1 MVTLGSFLIFLPA
14 LAEAWSPTDS
24 YAPGLVDCPA
34 YLNESSYN
42 TENHLGF
49 IRAATNISSDEG
61 DWMKSRDNITNENL
75 RWFLKLANMTDF
87 DTESY
92 LDKLSTLSKTNTSV
106 NANPRIALAFSGG
119 GYRAMI
125 NAAGQISGLDNRTDG
140 AFDHGLPILQA
151 ASYVAGLSGG
161 SWFLSTLAFNNWTS
175 VQSIVDSAG
184 KDDAIWD
191 LEHSII
197 SPGGINIFKTGDYW
211 YDINEELDDKKDA
224 GFNISLTDPWGRG
237 LSYQFF
243 PKLKDKGAS
252 MTFTSLR
259 DFPVFK
265 NHSMPFPLII
275 ADGRRPGTT
284 VIGRNSTIFE
294 FNPFEMG
301 SWDPSLYSFADLKY
315 AGTDMK
321 KGIPKNG
328 SCIGGFDNAG
338 FVFGTSSTLFN
349 QILLQLNT
357 TGISG
362 AIYDLIESFLKDLSD
377 DEDDIAE
384 WRPNPFFDSPWG
396 DSESIKNNKSLYL
409 VDGGEDGQN
418 IPLYP
423 LIQPERKV
431 DVIFAYDNSMDTNY
445 SWPDGYSLAESYER
459 QFGSESNGTA
469 FPYVPDTETFLKENL
484 TAKPTFF
491 GCYSDNLTSLMDS
504 VGATY
509 VPPLIVYTA
518 NRPFTYNSNTST
530 YKMSYDTDQMLA
542 MIENGFAVSTRKNLT
557 LDDEWRA
564 CVGCAVLQR
573 SRERLG
579 LSMGSQ
585 CKQCFDKYCWDGT
598 VSNSTGY
605 VPDSFTDNGEYI
617 SNSTEEQSASQTSSD
632 DGQASASADGQ
643 ASASSDNG
651 QASTSAASSKSK
663 GVAGNVIPQNV
674 GTIFSIVLALLC
686 II

>member
-1 MVTLGSFLIFLPA
+1 MHIEWAETRKMVALGHILLSLPA
-14 LAEAWSPTDS
+14 LVSAWSPTDS
-24 YAPGLVDCPA
+24 YAPGIVDCPA
-34 YLNESSYN
+34 YLNDSSYSTDN
-42 TENHLGF
+42 QLGF
-49 IRAATNISSDEG
+49 IRAATNISSKEVE
-61 DWMKSRDNITNENL
+61 WMSSRDNITNENL
-75 RWFLKLANMTDF
+75 RWFLELANMTDF
-87 DTESY
+87 DTGSY
-92 LDKLSTLSKTNTSV
+92 LDQLSTLSKSNTSV

-140 AFDHGLPILQA
+140 ALDHGLPILQS

-175 VQSIVDSAG
+175 VQEIVDNAG

-191 LEHSII
+191 LDHSII
-197 SPGGINIFKTGDYW
+197 SPGGINIFKTGYYW
-211 YDINEELDDKKDA
+211 YDINEDLDAKKEA

-243 PKLKDKGAS
+243 PGLKDKGAS
-252 MTFTSLR
+252 MTFSSLR

-265 NHSMPFPLII
+265 NHTMPFPLVV
-275 ADGRRPGTT
+275 ADGRRPGTY
-284 VIGRNSTIFE
+284 VIGKNSTIFE

-301 SWDPSLYSFADLKY
+301 SWDPSLYSFTDLKY
-315 AGTDMK
+315 VGTNTK
-321 KGIPKNG
+321 KGFPSNG
-328 SCIGGFDNAG
+328 SCIAGFDNAG

-357 TGISG
+357 TGLSG
-362 AIYDLIESFLKDLSD
+362 TIYNLIESFLENLSD

-384 WRPNPFFDSPWG
+384 WRPNPFYDSPWG
-396 DSESIKNNKSLYL
+396 DSDNLKNNKSLYL

-445 SWPDGYSLAESYER
+445 SWPDGYSLVQSYER

-469 FPYVPDTETFLKENL
+469 FPYVPDTGTFLKENL

-504 VGATY
+504 VGADYT
-509 VPPLIVYTA
+509 PPLIVYTA

-530 YKMSYDTDQMLA
+530 YKMSYETDQMLA

-564 CVGCAVLQR
+564 CVGCAILQR

-579 LSMGSQ
+579 LSMGTQ
-585 CKQCFDKYCWDGT
+585 CKKCFDKYCWDGT
-598 VSNSTGY
+598 VSNSSDY
-605 VPDSFTDNGEYI
+605 LPDSFTNDGEYV
-617 SNSTEEQSASQTSSD
+617 SNSTEDESS
-632 DGQASASADGQ
+632 ST
-643 ASASSDNG
+643 ASSD
-651 QASTSAASSKSK
+651 QAPESTSAPSSRSK
-663 GVAGNVIPQNV
+663 GGAGNVMPQSV
-674 GTIFSIVLALLC
+674 GTILSIFITLLC